1 MKTCGYIVT
10 KGGKSCSLLNVS
22 GLKRGGV
29 LLPGGPVIMFLKPRD
44 ARTAISRTKRV
55 AGQIVGSMLEDWVR
69 DRCSELLDSQPYEI
83 QPLVRP

>member
-10 KGGKSCSLLNVS
+10 KGGKSCALLNVS

-29 LLPGGPVIMFLKPRD
+29 LLPGSPVNMFLKPRD
-44 ARTAISRTKRV
+44 ARTAINRTKRV
-55 AGQIVGSMLEDWVR
+55 AVQVVGSMLEDWAR
-69 DRCSELLDSQPYEI
+69 QHCPELISDQPYEI